1 MADNNVD
8 LETQSENPYARATE
22 LQESLRRLINRL
34 SLENGS
40 NTPDFILADYLI
52 ESLKAYERANQRR
65 DRWYGFEPF
74 ADLAGGD
81 R

>member
-1 MADNNVD
+1 
-8 LETQSENPYARATE
+8 
-22 LQESLRRLINRL
+22 LRRLINRL